1 MKPGK
6 SAEAGVRAPFR
17 IATFNAISAEGLR
30 RFPAHAYRVEKALAD
45 PDAILLRSHV
55 LEATAIPAG
64 VKAIARSGAGVNNI
78 PVAEMSR
85 RGIPVF
91 NAPGANANA
100 VKELV
105 MAAILVAA
113 RNLVDAIDGVR
124 ALAPGPDFERRVEEG
139 KKAFAGVEV
148 RGKTLAVIGLGAIGG
163 LVADAALKLGLRV
176 VGYDPQVTE
185 ETLSRLPAPVRLVA
199 SVDEC
204 FAAADF
210 LTLHV
215 PLLEGTRHLADA
227 RRLGLLRAGAVLLNF
242 SRAAIVDEEA
252 VVAAVDAG
260 TLKAYV
266 CDFPSPR
273 FAGRRGIVAL
283 PHLGASTEEAEEA
296 SAAMVIDQLR
306 DYLEE
311 GTVRNAVN
319 FPAVE
324 MPRESRHRV
333 AIANANAPNMLGMI
347 STTMARSSL
356 NIHNMVN
363 KSKGEMA
370 YTLVD
375 LDSEVGGGV
384 LEELSRIPGVLSV
397 RLVPP
402 LEELL
407 P

>member
-1 MKPGK
+1 VGQ
-6 SAEAGVRAPFR
+6 G
-17 IATFNAISAEGLR
+17 
-30 RFPAHAYRVEKALAD
+30 LAD
-45 PDAILLRSHV
+45 PHAILLRSHV
-55 LEATAIPAG
+55 LDAASVPPS
-64 VKAIARSGAGVNNI
+64 VVAIARSGAGVNNI

-85 RGIPVF
+85 RGVPVF

-105 MAAILVAA
+105 MAAVFLAA
-113 RNLVDAIDGVR
+113 RNLVAAIDGVR
-124 ALAPGPDFERRVEEG
+124 ALEPGPDFERRVEAG

-148 RGKTLAVIGLGAIGG
+148 RGKTLGVVGLGAIGG
-163 LVADAALKLGLRV
+163 LVADAALQLGLRV
-176 VGYDPQVTE
+176 VGFDPQVTP
-185 ETLSRLPAPVRLVA
+185 ETVSRLPAPVRLVA

-210 LTLHV
+210 VTLHV
-215 PLLEGTRHLADA
+215 PLTDSTRHLADA
-227 RRLGLLRAGAVLLNF
+227 RRFGLMRPGAVLLNF
-242 SRAAIVDEEA
+242 ARAQIVDEA
-252 VVAAVDAG
+252 AAVAAVASG
-260 TLKAYV
+260 RLKAYV

-273 FAGRRGIVAL
+273 FAGQAGIVAL

-306 DYLEE
+306 DFLEE

-319 FPAVE
+319 FPTVE
-324 MPRESRHRV
+324 MPRESPYRL
-333 AIANANAPNMLGMI
+333 AIANANVPNMLGMI

-363 KSKGEMA
+363 KSKAEMA

-375 LDSEVGGGV
+375 LDSVV
-384 LEELSRIPGVLSV
+384 SPAVVEELSRIPGVLSV

-402 LEELL
+402 LPE
-407 P
+407 PRG

>member
-1 MKPGK
+1 MT
-6 SAEAGVRAPFR
+6 APFR
-17 IATFNAISAEGLR
+17 IATWNTISAKGLR
-30 RFPAHAYRVEKALAD
+30 RFPAHAYRVEHALAE

-55 LEATAIPAG
+55 LAAAAVPAC

-78 PVAEMSR
+78 AVAEMSR
-85 RGIPVF
+85 RGVPVF

-105 MAAILVAA
+105 VAAIFLAA
-113 RNLVDAIDGVR
+113 RNLVAAIDGVR
-124 ALAPGPDFERRVEEG
+124 AIAPGMDFERRVEES
-139 KKAFAGVEV
+139 KNAFAGVEV
-148 RGKTLAVIGLGAIGG
+148 RGKTLGVVGLGAIGG
-163 LVADAALKLGLRV
+163 LVADAALRLGLRV
-176 VGYDPQVTE
+176 VGYDPQIAAD
-185 ETLSRLPAPVRLVA
+185 TLSRLPAPVRLAA

-210 LTLHV
+210 VTLHV
-215 PLLEGTRHLADA
+215 PLIEATRHLADA
-227 RRLGLLRAGAVLLNF
+227 RRLALVRPGAVLLNF

-252 VVAAVDAG
+252 VVAAVASG
-260 TLKAYV
+260 RLKAYV

-273 FAGRRGIVAL
+273 FAGQPGIVAL

-306 DYLEE
+306 DFLEE

-324 MPRESRHRV
+324 MPRESLHRL
-333 AIANANAPNMLGMI
+333 AIANANVPNMLGMI
-347 STTMARSSL
+347 STTMARSGL

-375 LDSEVGGGV
+375 LDSEVGTGV

-402 LEELL
+402 LPE
-407 P
+407 PRA

>member
-1 MKPGK
+1 MH
-6 SAEAGVRAPFR
+6 APFR
-17 IATFNAISAEGLR
+17 IATWNAISAKGLR
-30 RFPAHAYRVEKALAD
+30 RLPTHAYRVEHALAD

-55 LEATAIPAG
+55 LDPAAIAAS
-64 VKAIARSGAGVNNI
+64 VKAIARAGAGVNNV

-105 MAAILVAA
+105 MAAILLAA
-113 RNLVDAIDGVR
+113 RNLVPAIDAVR
-124 ALAPGPDFERRVEEG
+124 ALAPGPDFERRVEAG

-148 RGKTLAVIGLGAIGG
+148 RGKTLGVVGLGAIGG
-163 LVADAALKLGLRV
+163 LVADAALQLGLRV
-176 VGYDPQVTE
+176 VGYDPKATA
-185 ETLSRLPAPVRLVA
+185 ETVARLPSPVRVLGSA
-199 SVDEC
+199 DEC
-204 FAAADF
+204 FAVSDF
-210 LTLHV
+210 VTLHV
-215 PLLEGTRHLADA
+215 PLLESTRHLADA
-227 RRLGLLRAGAVLLNF
+227 RRLAVARPRTFLLNF
-242 SRAAIVDEEA
+242 ASAAIVDEEE
-252 VVAAVDAG
+252 VVAAFASVQ
-260 TLKAYV
+260 LRSYV

-273 FAGRRGIVAL
+273 FAGLAGIVAL

-306 DYLEE
+306 DFLEE

-324 MPRESRHRV
+324 MPRGSPHRL
-333 AIANANAPNMLGMI
+333 AIANANVPNMLGKI
-347 STTMARSSL
+347 STTMAAGGL

-363 KSKGEMA
+363 KSKGEVA

-375 LDSEVGGGV
+375 LDSEVGEGV
-384 LEELSRIPGVLSV
+384 VGELSRIPGVLSV

-402 LEELL
+402 LPEA
-407 P
+407 PS

>member
-1 MKPGK
+1 MT
-6 SAEAGVRAPFR
+6 APFR
-17 IATFNAISAEGLR
+17 IATWNTISARALR
-30 RFPAHAYRVEKALAD
+30 RFPAHAYRVEHALEW

-55 LEATAIPAG
+55 LEAAAVPAG

-78 PVAEMSR
+78 PLAEMSR

-105 MAAILVAA
+105 VAAIFIAA
-113 RNLVDAIDGVR
+113 RNLVPAIDGVR
-124 ALAPGPDFERRVEEG
+124 ALVPGADFERRVEEG
-139 KKAFAGVEV
+139 KKKYAGVEV
-148 RGKTLAVIGLGAIGG
+148 RGKTLGVVGLGAIGG

-176 VGYDPQVTE
+176 IGYDPQATAESVA
-185 ETLSRLPAPVRLVA
+185 RLPAPVRLVA
-199 SVDEC
+199 SVDEI
-204 FAAADF
+204 FATSDF
-210 LTLHV
+210 VTLHV
-215 PLLEGTRHLADA
+215 PLLESTRHLADA
-227 RRLGLLRAGAVLLNF
+227 RRLALCPKGAVLLNF

-252 VVAAVDAG
+252 VAAAVAAG
-260 TLKAYV
+260 KLRAYV

-273 FAGRRGIVAL
+273 YAGQPGIVAL

-296 SAAMVIDQLR
+296 SASMVIDQLR
-306 DYLEE
+306 DFLEE

-324 MPRESRHRV
+324 MPRESPHRV
-333 AIANANAPNMLGMI
+333 AIANANTPNMLGMI
-347 STTMARSSL
+347 STTMAASGL

-375 LDSEVGGGV
+375 LDSEIGAAVV
-384 LEELSRIPGVLSV
+384 EEISRIPGVLSV
-397 RLVPP
+397 RLVPSVP
-402 LEELL
+402 VARA
-407 P
+407 

>member
-1 MKPGK
+1 MH
-6 SAEAGVRAPFR
+6 APFR
-17 IATFNAISAEGLR
+17 VATWNAISAKGLR
-30 RFPAHAYRVEKALAD
+30 RFPAHAYRVEHALAD

-55 LEATAIPAG
+55 LEASAIAAG

-105 MAAILVAA
+105 MAAILLAA
-113 RNLVDAIDGVR
+113 RNLVPAIDAVR
-124 ALAPGPDFERRVEEG
+124 ALAPGPDFEKRVEEG

-148 RGKTLAVIGLGAIGG
+148 RGKTLGVVGLGAIGG
-163 LVADAALKLGLRV
+163 LVADAALGLGLRV
-176 VGYDPQVTE
+176 VGFDPKATA
-185 ETLSRLPAPVRLVA
+185 ETVARLPSPVRLVGSA
-199 SVDEC
+199 DEC
-204 FAAADF
+204 FAQSDF
-210 LTLHV
+210 VTLHV
-215 PLLEGTRHLADA
+215 PLLESTRHLADA
-227 RRLGLLRAGAVLLNF
+227 RRLAAAPPGAVLLNF

-252 VVAAVDAG
+252 VVAAVASG
-260 TLKAYV
+260 RLKAYV

-273 FAGRRGIVAL
+273 FAGQPGIVAL

-306 DYLEE
+306 DFLEE

-324 MPRESRHRV
+324 MPRGSPHRV
-333 AIANANAPNMLGMI
+333 AIANANVPNMLGII
-347 STTMARSSL
+347 STTIAASGL

-363 KSKGEMA
+363 KSKGEVA

-375 LDSEVGGGV
+375 LDSEVGDGV
-384 LEELSRIPGVLSV
+384 LRELSRIPGVLSV

-402 LEELL
+402 LPEAGA
-407 P
+407 

>member
-1 MKPGK
+1 M
-6 SAEAGVRAPFR
+6 AEPFR
-17 IATFNAISAEGLR
+17 IATWNTLSAKGLR
-30 RFPAHAYRVEKALAD
+30 RFPAHAYRVEHALD
-45 PDAILLRSHV
+45 RPDAILLRSHV
-55 LEATAIPAG
+55 LQAAAVPAS
-64 VKAIARSGAGVNNI
+64 VKAIARSGAGVNNV
-78 PVAEMSR
+78 PVAEMTR
-85 RGIPVF
+85 RGVPVF

-105 MAAILVAA
+105 MAAIFLAA
-113 RNLVDAIDGVR
+113 RNLVAAIDGVR

-139 KKAFAGVEV
+139 KKAYAGFEV
-148 RGKTLAVIGLGAIGG
+148 RGKTLGIVGLGAIGG

-176 VGYDPQVTE
+176 VGYDPQAGPDLV
-185 ETLSRLPAPVRLVA
+185 SRLPAPVRLVG

-210 LTLHV
+210 VTLHV
-215 PLLEGTRHLADA
+215 PLLESTRHLADA
-227 RRLGLLRAGAVLLNF
+227 RRLALFRPGAVLLNF
-242 SRAAIVDEEA
+242 SRAAIVEEQA
-252 VVAAVDAG
+252 VVDAVASG
-260 TLKAYV
+260 RLKAYV
-266 CDFPSPR
+266 CDFPSPGL
-273 FAGRRGIVAL
+273 AGHPGIVAL

-296 SAAMVIDQLR
+296 SASMVIDQLR
-306 DYLEE
+306 DFLEE

-324 MPRESRHRV
+324 MPRESPHRV
-333 AIANANAPNMLGMI
+333 AIANANVPNMLGMI

-363 KSKGEMA
+363 KSKGEVA

-375 LDSEVGGGV
+375 LDSEVEPAL

-402 LEELL
+402 LAE
-407 P
+407 PGR

>member
-1 MKPGK
+1 M
-6 SAEAGVRAPFR
+6 AAPFR
-17 IATFNAISAEGLR
+17 IATWNAISANGLR
-30 RFPAHAYRVEKALAD
+30 RFPAHAYRVEHALAE

-55 LEATAIPAG
+55 LDAASVPAS
-64 VKAIARSGAGVNNI
+64 VKAIARSGAGVNNV

-85 RGIPVF
+85 RGVPVF

-105 MAAILVAA
+105 MAAIFLAA
-113 RNLVDAIDGVR
+113 RNIVPAVDGVR
-124 ALAPGPDFERRVEEG
+124 ALAPGADYERRVEEG
-139 KKAFAGVEV
+139 KKVFAGVEV
-148 RGKTLAVIGLGAIGG
+148 RGKTLGVVGLGAIGG

-176 VGYDPQVTE
+176 VGYDPQVTA
-185 ETLSRLPAPVRLVA
+185 ETVSRLPAPVRLVA

-210 LTLHV
+210 VTLHV
-215 PLLEGTRHLADA
+215 PLLESTRHLADA
-227 RRLGLLRAGAVLLNF
+227 RRLALGPPGAVLLNF

-252 VVAAVDAG
+252 VVAAVASG
-260 TLKAYV
+260 RLKSYV

-273 FAGRRGIVAL
+273 FAGQAGIVAL

-306 DYLEE
+306 DFFEE

-324 MPRESRHRV
+324 MPRESPHRV
-333 AIANANAPNMLGMI
+333 AIANANVPNMLGMI

-375 LDSEVGGGV
+375 LDSEVRAGV
-384 LEELSRIPGVLSV
+384 LEELSHIPGVLSV
-397 RLVPP
+397 RLVSP
-402 LEELL
+402 LPE
-407 P
+407 PRA

>member
-1 MKPGK
+1 MD
-6 SAEAGVRAPFR
+6 APFR
-17 IATFNAISAEGLR
+17 IATWNAISAMGLR
-30 RFPAHAYRVEKALAD
+30 RFPAHAYRVEHALAD

-55 LEATAIPAG
+55 LEAAAVAAS
-64 VKAIARSGAGVNNI
+64 VKAIARSGAGVNNV

-105 MAAILVAA
+105 MAAILLAA
-113 RNLVDAIDGVR
+113 RNLVPAIDAVR
-124 ALAPGPDFERRVEEG
+124 ALAPGPDFDKRVEEG

-148 RGKTLAVIGLGAIGG
+148 RGKTLGVVGLGAIGG
-163 LVADAALKLGLRV
+163 LVADAALQLGLRV
-176 VGYDPQVTE
+176 VGYDPKATA
-185 ETLSRLPAPVRLVA
+185 ETVARLPSPVRVVA
-199 SVDEC
+199 SADEC
-204 FAAADF
+204 FHASDF
-210 LTLHV
+210 VTLHV
-215 PLLEGTRHLADA
+215 PLLESTRHLADA
-227 RRLGLLRAGAVLLNF
+227 RRLALAPPGAVLLNF

-252 VVAAVDAG
+252 VVAAVASG
-260 TLKAYV
+260 HLKAYV

-273 FAGRRGIVAL
+273 FAGREGIVAL

-306 DYLEE
+306 DFLEE

-324 MPRESRHRV
+324 MPRGSPHRV
-333 AIANANAPNMLGMI
+333 AIANANVPNMLGKI
-347 STTMARSSL
+347 STTMAASGL

-363 KSKGEMA
+363 KSKGEVA

-375 LDSEVGGGV
+375 LDSEVGESV
-384 LEELSRIPGVLSV
+384 LGELSRIPGVLSV

-402 LEELL
+402 LPEAR

>member
-1 MKPGK
+1 M
-6 SAEAGVRAPFR
+6 
-17 IATFNAISAEGLR
+17 ATYNAISAEGLR
-30 RFPAHAYRVEKALAD
+30 RFPPHAYRVEPGLAD

-55 LEATAIPAG
+55 LEARAVPAS
-64 VKAIARSGAGVNNI
+64 VKAVARSGAGVNNI
-78 PVAEMSR
+78 PVADLSR
-85 RGIPVF
+85 RGVPVF

-148 RGKTLAVIGLGAIGG
+148 RGKTLGVVGLGAIGG
-163 LVADAALKLGLRV
+163 LVADAALRLGLRV
-176 VGYDPQVTE
+176 VGYDPLVTA
-185 ETLSRLPAPVRLVA
+185 ETVSRLPAPVRLVA

-210 LTLHV
+210 VTLHV
-215 PLLEGTRHLADA
+215 PLTDATRHLADA
-227 RRLGLLRAGAVLLNF
+227 RRLALAPPGAVLLNF
-242 SRAAIVDEEA
+242 SRAAIVDEDA
-252 VVAAVDAG
+252 VVAAVAEG
-260 TLKAYV
+260 RLKSYV
-266 CDFPSPR
+266 CDFPSPGL
-273 FAGRRGIVAL
+273 AGRRGIVAL

-306 DYLEE
+306 DFLEE

-324 MPRESRHRV
+324 MPRESPHRV
-333 AIANANAPNMLGMI
+333 AIANANVPNMLGMI

-375 LDSEVGGGV
+375 LDSEVGDGV
-384 LEELSRIPGVLSV
+384 LAELSRIPGVLSV

-402 LEELL
+402 LAEAR

>member
-1 MKPGK
+1 MH
-6 SAEAGVRAPFR
+6 APFR
-17 IATFNAISAEGLR
+17 VATWNAISAKGLR
-30 RFPAHAYRVEKALAD
+30 RFPAHAYRVEHALAD

-55 LEATAIPAG
+55 LEASAVAAS
-64 VKAIARSGAGVNNI
+64 VKAVARSGAGVNNI

-105 MAAILVAA
+105 MAAILLAA
-113 RNLVDAIDGVR
+113 RNLVPAIDAVR
-124 ALAPGPDFERRVEEG
+124 ALAPGPDFDKRVEEG

-148 RGKTLAVIGLGAIGG
+148 RGKTLGVVGLGAIGG
-163 LVADAALKLGLRV
+163 LVADAALQLGLRV
-176 VGYDPQVTE
+176 VGFDPKATA
-185 ETLSRLPAPVRLVA
+185 ETVARLPSPVRLVGSA
-199 SVDEC
+199 DEC
-204 FAAADF
+204 FAHSDF
-210 LTLHV
+210 VTLHV
-215 PLLEGTRHLADA
+215 PLLESTRHLADA
-227 RRLGLLRAGAVLLNF
+227 RRLAAAPRGAVLLNF

-252 VVAAVDAG
+252 VVAAVASG
-260 TLKAYV
+260 HLKAYV

-273 FAGRRGIVAL
+273 FAGQPGIVAL

-306 DYLEE
+306 DFLEE

-324 MPRESRHRV
+324 MPRGSPHRV
-333 AIANANAPNMLGMI
+333 AIANANVPNMLGKI
-347 STTMARSSL
+347 STTMAASGL

-363 KSKGEMA
+363 KSKGEVA

-375 LDSEVGGGV
+375 LDSEVGDGV
-384 LEELSRIPGVLSV
+384 LRELSRIPGVLSV
-397 RLVPP
+397 RQVPP
-402 LEELL
+402 LPESGA
-407 P
+407 

>member
-1 MKPGK
+1 MT
-6 SAEAGVRAPFR
+6 APFR
-17 IATFNAISAEGLR
+17 IATWNTISARGLR
-30 RFPAHAYRVEKALAD
+30 RFPAHAYRVEHALEW

-55 LEATAIPAG
+55 LEAAAVPAG
-64 VKAIARSGAGVNNI
+64 VKAIARSGAGVNNV

-105 MAAILVAA
+105 VAAIFLAA
-113 RNLVDAIDGVR
+113 RNLVPAIDGVR
-124 ALAPGPDFERRVEEG
+124 ALAPGDDFERRVEEG
-139 KKAFAGVEV
+139 KKKFAGVEV
-148 RGKTLAVIGLGAIGG
+148 RGKTLGVIGLGAIGG

-176 VGYDPQVTE
+176 VGYDPQANAE
-185 ETLSRLPAPVRLVA
+185 SISRLPAPVRLVQ
-199 SVDEC
+199 SVDEA
-204 FAAADF
+204 FATSDF
-210 LTLHV
+210 VTLHV
-215 PLLEGTRHLADA
+215 PLLESTRHLADA
-227 RRLGLLRAGAVLLNF
+227 RRLALCQKGAVLLNF

-252 VVAAVDAG
+252 VVAAVTAG
-260 TLKAYV
+260 RLRAYV

-273 FAGRRGIVAL
+273 YAGQPGIVAL

-296 SAAMVIDQLR
+296 SASMVIDQLR
-306 DYLEE
+306 DFLEE
-311 GTVRNAVN
+311 GTVRNSVN

-324 MPRESRHRV
+324 MPRESPHRV
-333 AIANANAPNMLGMI
+333 AIANANTPNMLGMI
-347 STTMARSSL
+347 STTMARSGL

-375 LDSEVGGGV
+375 LDSEVV
-384 LEELSRIPGVLSV
+384 AAVVEEISRIPGVLSV

-402 LEELL
+402 LQEARA
-407 P
+407 

>member
-1 MKPGK
+1 
-6 SAEAGVRAPFR
+6 VPFR
-17 IATFNAISAEGLR
+17 IATWNTISAKGLR
-30 RFPAHAYRVEKALAD
+30 RFPVHAYRVEHALAE
-45 PDAILLRSHV
+45 PDAIVLRSHV
-55 LEATAIPAG
+55 LDAAAVPAS

-78 PVAEMSR
+78 PVAEMTR
-85 RGIPVF
+85 RGVPVF

-105 MAAILVAA
+105 MAAIFLAA
-113 RNLVDAIDGVR
+113 RNLVAAIDGVR
-124 ALAPGPDFERRVEEG
+124 ALQPGPDFERRVEEG

-148 RGKTLAVIGLGAIGG
+148 RGKTLGVVGLGAIGG

-176 VGYDPQVTE
+176 VGFDPQVSA
-185 ETLSRLPAPVRLVA
+185 ETMSRLPSPVRLVE
-199 SVDEC
+199 SVDEV
-204 FAAADF
+204 FATADF
-210 LTLHV
+210 VTLHV
-215 PLLEGTRHLADA
+215 PLLEATRRLADA
-227 RRLGLLRAGAVLLNF
+227 RRLALVRPGAVLLNF

-252 VVAAVDAG
+252 IVEAVASG
-260 TLKAYV
+260 RLKAYV

-273 FAGRRGIVAL
+273 FAGQPGIVAL

-306 DYLEE
+306 DFLEE

-324 MPRESRHRV
+324 MTRESPHRV
-333 AIANANAPNMLGMI
+333 AIANANVPNMLGKI
-347 STTMARSSL
+347 STTMASASL

-363 KSKGEMA
+363 KSKGEVA

-375 LDSEVGGGV
+375 LDSEVGEGV
-384 LEELSRIPGVLSV
+384 LLELSRIPGVLSV

-402 LEELL
+402 LAE
-407 P
+407 PRA

>member
-1 MKPGK
+1 MTV
-6 SAEAGVRAPFR
+6 AAPFR
-17 IATFNAISAEGLR
+17 IATWNTISARGLR
-30 RFPAHAYRVEKALAD
+30 RFPAHAYRVEHALAE

-55 LEATAIPAG
+55 LDAASVPAC

-85 RGIPVF
+85 RGVPVF

-105 MAAILVAA
+105 MAAIFLAA
-113 RNLVDAIDGVR
+113 RNLVAAIDGVR
-124 ALAPGPDFERRVEEG
+124 ALAPGADFERRVEEG

-148 RGKTLAVIGLGAIGG
+148 HGKTLGIVGLGAIGG

-176 VGYDPQVTE
+176 VGYDPQVTP
-185 ETLSRLPAPVRLVA
+185 ETVSRLPAPVRLVA

-204 FAAADF
+204 FATADF
-210 LTLHV
+210 VTLHV
-215 PLLEGTRHLADA
+215 PLVEATRHLADA
-227 RRLGLLRAGAVLLNF
+227 RRLALVRPGTVLLNF

-252 VVAAVDAG
+252 VVAAVASG
-260 TLKAYV
+260 RLRSYV

-273 FAGRRGIVAL
+273 FAGQAGIVAL

-306 DYLEE
+306 DFLEE
-311 GTVRNAVN
+311 GEIRNAVN
-319 FPAVE
+319 FPSVE
-324 MPRESRHRV
+324 MPRESPHRL
-333 AIANANAPNMLGMI
+333 AIANTNVPNMLAMI
-347 STTMARSSL
+347 STTMARSGL

-375 LDSEVGGGV
+375 LDSVVAAGV

-402 LEELL
+402 LPE
-407 P
+407 PRA

>member
-1 MKPGK
+1 MVEERPG
-6 SAEAGVRAPFR
+6 SPGAAPLR
-17 IATFNAISAEGLR
+17 IATWNAISAKALR
-30 RFPAHAYRVEKALAD
+30 RFPAGAYQVGHALAD
-45 PDAILLRSHV
+45 PDAILLRSHA
-55 LEATAIPAG
+55 LEAAAVAAT
-64 VKAIARSGAGVNNI
+64 VKAVARSGAGVNNI

-105 MAAILVAA
+105 MAAILLAA
-113 RNLVDAIDGVR
+113 RNLVPAIDAVR
-124 ALAPGPDFERRVEEG
+124 ALAPGPDWEKRVEDG

-148 RGKTLAVIGLGAIGG
+148 RGKTLAVVGLGAIGG
-163 LVADAALKLGLRV
+163 LVAEAAHALGLRV
-176 VGYDPQVTE
+176 VGHDPKATP
-185 ETLSRLPAPVRLVA
+185 ETLARLPAPVRVLP

-210 LTLHV
+210 ITLHV
-215 PLLEGTRHLADA
+215 PLLESTRHLADA
-227 RRLGLLRAGAVLLNF
+227 RRLALCRPGAVLLNF

-252 VVAAVDAG
+252 VAAAVG
-260 TLKAYV
+260 EGGLRAYV

-273 FAGRRGIVAL
+273 FAGLAGIVAL

-306 DYLEE
+306 DFLED

-319 FPAVE
+319 FPSVE
-324 MPRESRHRV
+324 MPRGSPFRV
-333 AIANANAPNMLGMI
+333 AIANANVPNMLGMI
-347 STTMARSSL
+347 SSTMAASGL

-363 KSKGEMA
+363 KSKGEVA

-375 LDSEVGGGV
+375 LDSEASEEV
-384 LEELSRIPGVLSV
+384 LRGLARIAGVLSV
-397 RLVPP
+397 RR
-402 LEELL
+402 L
-407 P
+407 PQPQEPSR

>member
-1 MKPGK
+1 MTDFTIIEAPSALGLSPG
-6 SAEAGVRAPFR
+6 
-17 IATFNAISAEGLR
+17 T
-30 RFPAHAYRVEKALAD
+30 VEEL
-45 PDAILLRSHV
+45 PDALLD
-55 LEATAIPAG
+55 AG
-64 VKAIARSGAGVNNI
+64 LAR
-78 PVAEMSR
+78 R
-85 RGIPVF
+85 L
-91 NAPGANANA
+91 NAFT
-100 VKELV
+100 
-105 MAAILVAA
+105 
-113 RNLVDAIDGVR
+113 
-124 ALAPGPDFERRVEEG
+124 DFGR
-139 KKAFAGVEV
+139 
-148 RGKTLAVIGLGAIGG
+148 
-163 LVADAALKLGLRV
+163 KL
-176 VGYDPQVTE
+176 D
-185 ETLSRLPAPVRLVA
+185 S
-199 SVDEC
+199 
-204 FAAADF
+204 AADY

-252 VVAAVDAG
+252 VMAAVDAG

>member
-1 MKPGK
+1 MPAK
-6 SAEAGVRAPFR
+6 RAPVAIEPLR
-17 IATFNAISAEGLR
+17 IATYNTISPKGLR
-30 RFPAHAYRVEKALAD
+30 RFPAHAYRVEHALAR
-45 PDAILLRSHV
+45 PDAILLRSHP
-55 LEATAIPAG
+55 LAPAEVAPS
-64 VKAIARSGAGVNNI
+64 VKAVARAGAGVNNI

-113 RNLVDAIDGVR
+113 RNLVPAIDGVR
-124 ALAPGPDFERRVEEG
+124 ALAPGPDYDKRVEEG
-139 KKAFAGVEV
+139 KKRYAGVEV
-148 RGKTLAVIGLGAIGG
+148 RGKTLGVVGLGAIGG

-176 VGYDPQVTE
+176 IGYDPHATAESVA
-185 ETLSRLPAPVRLVA
+185 RMPAPVRLVGSA
-199 SVDEC
+199 DEA

-210 LTLHV
+210 VTLHV
-215 PLLEGTRHLADA
+215 PLVESTRGLADA
-227 RRLGLLRAGAVLLNF
+227 RRLALMRPEAVLLNF
-242 SRAAIVDEEA
+242 SRAPIVDEAA
-252 VVAAVDAG
+252 VVAAVAAG
-260 TLKAYV
+260 RLRAYV

-273 FAGRRGIVAL
+273 YAGVAGIVAL

-306 DYLEE
+306 DFLEE
-311 GTVRNAVN
+311 GTLRNAVN

-324 MPRESRHRV
+324 MPRESPHRV
-333 AIANANAPNMLGMI
+333 AIANANVPNMLGMI
-347 STTMARSSL
+347 SSTMARNGL

-375 LDSEVGGGV
+375 LDSGV
-384 LEELSRIPGVLSV
+384 APAVVEELSRIAGVLSV

-402 LEELL
+402 LAEGA
-407 P
+407 

>member
-1 MKPGK
+1 MP
-6 SAEAGVRAPFR
+6 APFR
-17 IATFNAISAEGLR
+17 IATWNAISAKGLR
-30 RFPAHAYRVEKALAD
+30 RFPSHAYRVEHALAD

-55 LEATAIPAG
+55 LETSAVAAS
-64 VKAIARSGAGVNNI
+64 VKAIARAGAGVNNV

-105 MAAILVAA
+105 MAAILLAA
-113 RNLVDAIDGVR
+113 RNLVPAIDAVR
-124 ALAPGPDFERRVEEG
+124 SLAPGPDFDKRVEEG

-148 RGKTLAVIGLGAIGG
+148 RGKTLGVVGLGAIGG
-163 LVADAALKLGLRV
+163 LVADAALQLGLRV
-176 VGYDPQVTE
+176 VGFDPKATAE
-185 ETLSRLPAPVRLVA
+185 SIARLPSPVRLVG

-204 FAAADF
+204 FAHADF
-210 LTLHV
+210 VTLHV
-215 PLLEGTRHLADA
+215 PLLESTRHLADA
-227 RRLGLLRAGAVLLNF
+227 RRLALAPPGAVLLNF

-252 VVAAVDAG
+252 VVAAVASG
-260 TLKAYV
+260 RLKAYV

-273 FAGRRGIVAL
+273 FAGRPGIVAL

-306 DYLEE
+306 DFLEE

-324 MPRESRHRV
+324 MPRGSPHRV
-333 AIANANAPNMLGMI
+333 AIANANVPNMLGKI
-347 STTMARSSL
+347 SSTMAAGGL

-363 KSKGEMA
+363 KSKGEVA

-375 LDSEVGGGV
+375 LDSEVGEAV
-384 LEELSRIPGVLSV
+384 LGELSRIPGVLSV
-397 RLVPP
+397 RQVPP
-402 LEELL
+402 LPEM
-407 P
+407 PA

>member
-1 MKPGK
+1 MT
-6 SAEAGVRAPFR
+6 ARFR
-17 IATFNAISAEGLR
+17 IATWNSISAKGLR
-30 RFPAHAYRVEKALAD
+30 RFPAHAYRVEHALAE
-45 PDAILLRSHV
+45 PDAILLRSHALDAAAV
-55 LEATAIPAG
+55 PAS
-64 VKAIARSGAGVNNI
+64 VKAIARSGAGVNNV

-105 MAAILVAA
+105 MAAIFLAA
-113 RNLVDAIDGVR
+113 RNLVAAIDGVR
-124 ALAPGPDFERRVEEG
+124 ALPPGPDFERRVEEG

-148 RGKTLAVIGLGAIGG
+148 RGKTLAVVGLGAIGG
-163 LVADAALKLGLRV
+163 LVADAALRLGLRV
-176 VGYDPQVTE
+176 VGYDPQVTP
-185 ETLSRLPAPVRLVA
+185 ETVSRLPAPVRLVA
-199 SVDEC
+199 SVDEA
-204 FAAADF
+204 FATADF
-210 LTLHV
+210 VTLHV
-215 PLLEGTRHLADA
+215 PLVESTRHLADA
-227 RRLGLLRAGAVLLNF
+227 RRLALCPKGAVLLNF

-252 VVAAVDAG
+252 VVAAVASG
-260 TLKAYV
+260 RLKSYV

-273 FAGRRGIVAL
+273 FAGQAGIVAL

-306 DYLEE
+306 DFFEE
-311 GTVRNAVN
+311 GAVRNAVN

-324 MPRESRHRV
+324 MPRESPHRV
-333 AIANANAPNMLGMI
+333 AIANANVPNMLGMI
-347 STTMARSSL
+347 SSTMAAASL

-375 LDSEVGGGV
+375 LDSEVGEGV
-384 LEELSRIPGVLSV
+384 LEKLSRIPGVLSV

-402 LEELL
+402 LAEPKE
-407 P
+407 

>member
-1 MKPGK
+1 M
-6 SAEAGVRAPFR
+6 PFR
-17 IATFNAISAEGLR
+17 IATWNTISAKGLR
-30 RFPAHAYRVEKALAD
+30 RFPAHAYRVEHALAE
-45 PDAILLRSHV
+45 PDAIVLRSHV
-55 LEATAIPAG
+55 LDAAAVPAS

-78 PVAEMSR
+78 PVAEMTR
-85 RGIPVF
+85 RGVPVF

-105 MAAILVAA
+105 MAAIFLAA
-113 RNLVDAIDGVR
+113 RNLVAAIDGVR
-124 ALAPGPDFERRVEEG
+124 ALQPGPDFERRVEEG

-148 RGKTLAVIGLGAIGG
+148 RGKTLGVVGLGAIGG

-176 VGYDPQVTE
+176 VGFDPQVNAQ
-185 ETLSRLPAPVRLVA
+185 TLSRLPSPVRLA
-199 SVDEC
+199 ESVDEV
-204 FAAADF
+204 FATADF
-210 LTLHV
+210 VTLHV
-215 PLLEGTRHLADA
+215 PLLDATRRLADA
-227 RRLGLLRAGAVLLNF
+227 RRLALVRPGAVLLNF

-252 VVAAVDAG
+252 IVEAVASG
-260 TLKAYV
+260 RLKAYV

-273 FAGRRGIVAL
+273 FARQPGIVAL

-306 DYLEE
+306 DFLEE

-324 MPRESRHRV
+324 MTRESPHRV
-333 AIANANAPNMLGMI
+333 AIANANVPNMLGKI
-347 STTMARSSL
+347 STTMASASL

-363 KSKGEMA
+363 KSKGEVA

-375 LDSEVGGGV
+375 LDSEVGEGV
-384 LEELSRIPGVLSV
+384 LLELSRIPGVLSV

-402 LEELL
+402 LAE
-407 P
+407 PRA